1 LPIAQNRRILYTGQ
15 RLRTRDAGAMADS
28 ALLSY
33 LLVDLHLI
41 LTNSAQ
47 IHLGSDIQCELLQ
60 WVKKLKP
67 KPKLEQTW
75 PLRRM
80 TPSPWRLCRVV
91 SRAHGS
97 LPRTLNWKEALFAW
111 PLAQIAADPD
121 LGVERAAGP
130 AAAILGQSDVARGR
144 CFGFKFGRWLATLT
158 ERVHSRSPC
167 GARVRD
173 ECTKRSG
180 RSGWTVEHFVLLGC
194 LTTRSFIEVHSFWRE
209 TMIQTALSNL
219 QDATDDDHWALRK
232 SGQYTLVYGCLK
244 YSKKRHFAPL
254 FSP

>member
-1 LPIAQNRRILYTGQ
+1 MGKEPETKTDPRADPAVAQDGSVALAALPRCQS
-15 RLRTRDAGAMADS
+15 S
-28 ALLSY
+28 ARF
-33 LLVDLHLI
+33 
-41 LTNSAQ
+41 A
-47 IHLGSDIQCELLQ
+47 
-60 WVKKLKP
+60 
-67 KPKLEQTW
+67 
-75 PLRRM
+75 
-80 TPSPWRLCRVV
+80 
-91 SRAHGS
+91 
-97 LPRTLNWKEALFAW
+97 PRTLNWEEGEQILFCAIIIYHFGPHDRRCW
-111 PLAQIAADPD
+111 IDRSPFHVDTCGSLRTRIW
-121 LGVERAAGP
+121 GVERSAGR

-144 CFGFKFGRWLATLT
+144 CFGFKFGRWLATST
-158 ERVHSRSPC
+158 ERVRSRSPC

-219 QDATDDDHWALRK
+219 QDTTDDDHWALRK

-254 FSP
+254 FGP